1 MITVEGVS
9 KRYGQHLAVDDISFR
24 VDDGEVVGFL
34 GPNGAGKSTTMNII
48 TGYLSATAG
57 KVTVDG
63 FDVLEDPDQ
72 VKRRVGYL
80 PELPPLYLDMTVR
93 EYLRFVARLKKAE
106 RSTAAQQQERILELA
121 GIAHVR
127 DRLIK
132 NLSKGYRQRVGLAQA
147 LVGSPRVLILDEPT
161 IGLDPHQIIEIR
173 NLIRELGHEHTIIL
187 SSHILPEVSAVCDR
201 VIIINRGKL
210 VASDTTENLGKRLHD
225 SSEFRLRVAGTEQAA
240 LAALTGVAGVSE
252 VSAQGTVEQGTV
264 DLHVETAAGAD
275 PRRAIFH
282 ALSKADLP
290 IYLMTAMDYTLE
302 EIFLQLTTE
311 DAADRA
317 APASGDNGPGGA
329 PAATDAGAESAQ
341 AAAAAGDADA
351 GEGDA

>member
-1 MITVEGVS
+1 MNVITVEGVS
-9 KRYGQHLAVDDISFR
+9 KRYGQHLAVDNINFR
-24 VDDGEVVGFL
+24 VDDGEIVGFL

-63 FDVLEDPDQ
+63 YDVLEDPDQ

-80 PELPPLYLDMTVR
+80 PELPPLYVDMTVR
-93 EYLRFVARLKKAE
+93 EYLRFVARLKKAD
-106 RSTAAQQQERILELA
+106 RSTWANHQERILELA

-147 LVGSPRVLILDEPT
+147 LVGNPKVLILDEPT

-201 VIIINRGKL
+201 VIIISRGRL

-225 SSEFRLRVAGTEQAA
+225 SSQFRLRVAGSEED
-240 LAALTGVAGVSE
+240 ALTAVGGVEGVNE
-252 VSAQGTVEQGTV
+252 VSAQGSVEQGTV
-264 DLHVETAAGAD
+264 DLRVETAAGAD

-311 DAADRA
+311 DAAAEAGTESSA
-317 APASGDNGPGGA
+317 ADGA
-329 PAATDAGAESAQ
+329 V
-341 AAAAAGDADA
+341 AAAAAEAD
-351 GEGDA
+351 